1 MTTLLEALHK
11 QLAALAATHSFPA
24 QALRTLVNSKLDA
37 LPLPA
42 KGSTLFR
49 WRALAMVAAHD
60 LSTFK
65 LFEGHVDALAILAEL
80 GGSRTS
86 GETWAV
92 WCAES
97 PDARLR
103 ARAADGATRVRVEGR
118 KAWCS
123 GAAAVDHALVSAWN
137 DQGEPCLVAVALSS
151 PGVTVTD
158 NGWEAVGMGASSS
171 VDVLFDDAQG
181 RLIGGAGRYLS
192 RPGFWHGGA
201 GIASGW
207 YGAAAALGDAVRAIC
222 LAKGEHVDAHQ
233 RAHLGAIDIALA
245 SARATLRETAVWID
259 THPVA
264 DAQAEALRA
273 RLVVEA
279 SANQVLHHAGRAL
292 GAGPLC
298 KDRQVARLF
307 ADLPVF
313 LRQSHAER
321 DLATLGTSLLAL
333 EASPWPL

>member
-11 QLAALAATHSFPA
+11 QLAALAATHSSPTE
-24 QALRTLVNSKLDA
+24 ALRTLVNSKLDA

-49 WRALAMVAAHD
+49 WQALAMVAAHD

-86 GETWAV
+86 GATWAV
-92 WCAES
+92 WCAEP

-103 ARAADGATRVRVEGR
+103 ARTADPIRVRLDGR

-123 GAAAVDHALVSAWN
+123 GAATVDHALVSAWN
-137 DQGEPCLVAVALSS
+137 DQGEPCLVAVALNS
-151 PGVTVTD
+151 PGVTVTES
-158 NGWEAVGMGASSS
+158 GWDAVGMSASMS
-171 VDVLFDDAQG
+171 VDVLFDEVEG

-207 YGAAAALGDAVRAIC
+207 YGAAAALGNAVRTAC
-222 LAKGEHVDAHQ
+222 LAKGDRAEAHQ
-233 RAHLGAIDIALA
+233 RAHLGHIDTALA
-245 SARATLRETAVWID
+245 SARATLRDIASWID
-259 THPVA
+259 ANPAA
-264 DAQAEALRA
+264 DAQTQALRA

-279 SANQVLHHAGRAL
+279 CANQVLHHAGRAL

-321 DLATLGTSLLAL
+321 DLASLGTSLLAL
-333 EASPWPL
+333 GASPWTL